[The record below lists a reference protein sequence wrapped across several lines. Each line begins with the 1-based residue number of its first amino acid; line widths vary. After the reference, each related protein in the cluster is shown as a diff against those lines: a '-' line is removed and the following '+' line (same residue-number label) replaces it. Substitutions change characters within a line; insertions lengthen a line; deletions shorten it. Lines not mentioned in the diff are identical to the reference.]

1 MTWLLVPL
9 ALAAGFVLPVQ
20 FAVNAQLRTYAGGP
34 FAAATISFLV
44 GTVAL
49 VAATL
54 VSREHVTF
62 GKLGDAP
69 WWAWLGGVLG
79 AFYLTA
85 SIVLA
90 PRLGA
95 GTTVALIVGGQ
106 MLAALVIDQFGLLR
120 LPVHHAG
127 PLRVL
132 GAALVVAGVTLIRVF

>member
-9 ALAAGFVLPVQ
+9 ALLAGFVLPVQ

-49 VAATL
+49 VLAT
-54 VSREHVTF
+54 VASREHVTF
-62 GKLGDAP
+62 GRLGDAP
-69 WWAWLGGVLG
+69 WWAWGGGFLG
-79 AFYLTA
+79 AFYLVA

-95 GTTVALIVGGQ
+95 GTTVALVVGGQ

-127 PLRVL
+127 PARIA